1 METNNNTPNQHKTK
15 TDSKYTG
22 IRLTK
27 STAAKLKK
35 VLAQVNKKD
44 FGNTVKIDTL
54 INHLITTMQ
63 KNTVSELQED
73 SLSEEDKFK
82 RDYKHYCSKNG
93 KVTRDEFFKLVR
105 QGLVFQPSQM

>member
-44 FGNTVKIDTL
+44 FGNTVKIDIQKRLQTL
-54 INHLITTMQ
+54 LFQ
-63 KNTVSELQED
+63 KWQSN
-73 SLSEEDKFK
+73 
-82 RDYKHYCSKNG
+82 
-93 KVTRDEFFKLVR
+93 
-105 QGLVFQPSQM
+105 